1 MQLQQTSAMFRPVP
15 TPPPAGPEKP
25 MRNIHVVSLIDAS
38 EEVIEPL
45 AVACV
50 ENLESARS
58 NSPSQLTGAVFV
70 QRSGTSPEAKK
81 LKATLAATVPRAI
94 GFGLGVAA
102 GSYLLGGLV
111 GAGIGGAVGLAVG
124 STVANRMF
132 GRTQLLGQ
140 IPDNGAEPFWKGSR
154 TYELGANRTDAID
167 SKVVA
172 EDPGARGLDPKKMGA
187 FLGKEM
193 AAHPDKMAVAHVF
206 GHGLAYRQA
215 AGLQFTAYR
224 EMLSQATTLAGRPVD
239 LLLVESCLCGNLES
253 LLATAPFARYALVS
267 EEVVSAG
274 AISHA
279 FSKAVGAAAGHEV
292 TPGQLGQAVV
302 RSNPETGVR
311 DLFSFFFGLP
321 PGKDEISLDDTP
333 EQMVKKTTAET
344 LALVDL
350 SQVEA
355 LGQAVDRLGGV
366 LSQEVRDGLAP
377 AIQAASEEAMHTG
390 GDPMLVGAKRSLAV
404 GDLNVF
410 VNCLAELYASGV
422 PSKRPREVMT
432 ALADVSRQLQK
443 TVVEASISPQFADSA
458 GLTVQLP
465 SRDLVVID
473 GQHNE
478 RLSGSA
484 APPRW
489 KEFVQLASAA
499 M

>member
-1 MQLQQTSAMFRPVP
+1 MQLQQASSSHRSFPV
-15 TPPPAGPEKP
+15 PPPAGPEKP
-25 MRNIHVVSLIDAS
+25 MKEIHVVSLIDAS

-58 NSPSQLTGAVFV
+58 NSPSQLSGAVFV
-70 QRSGTSPEAKK
+70 QRSGVSPEAKK
-81 LKATLAATVPRAI
+81 TKALLASTVPQAV
-94 GFGLGVAA
+94 GLGLGVAA
-102 GSYLLGGLV
+102 GSYLLGGLL
-111 GAGIGGAVGLAVG
+111 GAGIGGAIGLAVG

-132 GRTQLLGQ
+132 GRTQLLAH

-154 TYELGANRTDAID
+154 TYELGANRSDAID
-167 SKVVA
+167 SKVIA
-172 EDPGARGLDPKKMGA
+172 EDPGARQLDPKAMGT
-187 FLGKEM
+187 FLGQEM
-193 AAHPDKMAVAHVF
+193 AGNPDKMAVTHVF
-206 GHGLAYRQA
+206 GHGLAYREA
-215 AGLQFTAYR
+215 AGLKFSGYR

-253 LLATAPFARYALVS
+253 LLATAPFARYAVVS
-267 EEVVSAG
+267 GEVVSAG
-274 AISHA
+274 AMSHA
-279 FSKAVGAAAGHEV
+279 FSKAVEAAVGHEV

-302 RSNPETGVR
+302 RSNPQNAMV
-311 DLFSFFFGLP
+311 DLVSFFFGVP
-321 PGKDEISLDDTP
+321 PKDKISLDDTP

-344 LALVDL
+344 MALVDL

-377 AIQAASEEAMHTG
+377 AIKAASEEAMQTG

-410 VNCLAELYASGV
+410 VNCLAEIYSSGL
-422 PSKRPREVMT
+422 PSRRPREVMT
-432 ALADVSRQLQK
+432 ALADVSRQLQR

-465 SRDLVVID
+465 SRDFTLID
-473 GQHNE
+473 GQHQE

-484 APPRW
+484 APPQW